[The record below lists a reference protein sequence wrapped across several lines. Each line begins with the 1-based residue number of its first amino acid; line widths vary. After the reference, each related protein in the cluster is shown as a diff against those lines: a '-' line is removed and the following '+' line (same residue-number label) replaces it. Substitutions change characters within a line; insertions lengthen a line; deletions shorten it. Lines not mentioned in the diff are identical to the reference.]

1 MGFEKTNKF
10 KSSGF
15 ELPTEIVNALGRK
28 TTAKPDGHRVTIVQ
42 DTREQRPLD
51 FTVFPDVRVVV
62 RKCWPGD
69 YTVQGA
75 SRLFAVERKSV
86 ADLIGTMTEGYA
98 GFSATSPKRFD
109 ATLLGLRGI
118 LALGG
123 VALVLVEPDHG
134 VTVSAE
140 EQIRLGNYRSAIPP
154 ETVLAFVSAIR
165 SAWGIPVHFADSR
178 AHAAEIVRAY
188 ASAVTALKRVKAGVA
203 KTSDLTRG
211 PSAEG
216 LHP

>member
-1 MGFEKTNKF
+1 MSFEKTNRF
-10 KSSGF
+10 KSTGL

-42 DTREQRPLD
+42 DTREQLPLD
-51 FTVFPDVRVVV
+51 FASFRDVRVVV

-86 ADLIGTMTEGYA
+86 ADLVGTMLDGYA
-98 GFSATSPKRFD
+98 GFGATSPKRFD
-109 ATLLGLRGI
+109 ATLLGLRGVI
-118 LALGG
+118 ALGG
-123 VALVLVEPDHG
+123 VAFVLVEPDHG
-134 VTVSAE
+134 HADAE
-140 EQIRLGNYRSAIPP
+140 AQIRAGDYRSTVTPD
-154 ETVLAFVSAIR
+154 TVLAFVDSIR
-165 SAWGIPVHFADSR
+165 HAWGIPVRFASSR
-178 AHAAEIVRAY
+178 EHAAEIVRAW
-188 ASAVTALKRVKAGVA
+188 ASAVTALKRVRAGVA

-216 LHP
+216 LHQ